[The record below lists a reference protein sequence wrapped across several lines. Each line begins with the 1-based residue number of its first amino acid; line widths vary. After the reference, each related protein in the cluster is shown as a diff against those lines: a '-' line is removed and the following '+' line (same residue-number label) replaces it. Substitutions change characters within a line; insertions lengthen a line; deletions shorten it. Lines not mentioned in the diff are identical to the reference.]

1 MTGTSPTTEV
11 IRFPVR
17 GMTCGSCVNRI
28 MRAVRKVDGVTRVT
42 VDLRSETATVR
53 REPALVS
60 NAALAAAVADAGY
73 EADLEAAEVLLPGAD
88 VTFLERLVDRWRGQR
103 RPAV

>member
-1 MTGTSPTTEV
+1 VTSSSPTLET

-28 MRAVRKVDGVTRVT
+28 IRAVGKLDGVTKVR
-42 VDLRSETATVR
+42 VDLRQETATVR

-60 NAALAAAVADAGY
+60 NAVLAAAVAHAGY
-73 EADLEAAEVLLPGAD
+73 EADVDAAVLVPPGAD
-88 VTFLERLVDRWRGQR
+88 RSFLDRLFR
-103 RPAV
+103 RF

>member
-1 MTGTSPTTEV
+1 VTSSGGTQET

-28 MRAVRKVDGVTRVT
+28 MRAVGRIDGVTRVR
-42 VDLRSETATVR
+42 VDLGAETATVR

-60 NAALAAAVADAGY
+60 NAALATAVAHAGY
-73 EADLEAAEVLLPGAD
+73 EADVDAAVVVPPG
-88 VTFLERLVDRWRGQR
+88 VDRSFLDRFLG
-103 RPAV
+103 RP

>member
-1 MTGTSPTTEV
+1 VSANGPTSEI

-28 MRAVRKVDGVTRVT
+28 TRAVQKLDGVTRVS
-42 VDLRSETATVR
+42 VDLRRETTTVR

-60 NAALAAAVADAGY
+60 NAVLAAAIAVAGY
-73 EADLEAAEVLLPGAD
+73 EADVDAAVLLPPGTD
-88 VTFLERLVDRWRGQR
+88 RSFLDRLLGRS
-103 RPAV
+103 

>member
-1 MTGTSPTTEV
+1 VSAPSATAET

-28 MRAVRKVDGVTRVT
+28 VRTLQKVDGITKIR
-42 VDLRSETATVR
+42 VDLGGETATVR

-60 NAALAAAVADAGY
+60 SAVLAAAVAEAGY
-73 EADLEAAEVLLPGAD
+73 EADLDAAVVVPPGAD
-88 VTFLERLVDRWRGQR
+88 RSLLDRLIG
-103 RPAV
+103 RP

>member
-1 MTGTSPTTEV
+1 VTSPSPALET

-28 MRAVRKVDGVTRVT
+28 TRAVGRMDGVTKVH
-42 VDLRSETATVR
+42 VDLGGETATVR

-60 NAALAAAVADAGY
+60 NAALAAAVTRAGY
-73 EADLEAAEVLLPGAD
+73 EADVDAAVVVPPGED
-88 VTFLERLVDRWRGQR
+88 RSLVDRLLG
-103 RPAV
+103 RP

>member
-1 MTGTSPTTEV
+1 MTSSDGTQET

-28 MRAVRKVDGVTRVT
+28 MRAVGKIDGVTRVR
-42 VDLRSETATVR
+42 VDLGAETATVR

-60 NAALAAAVADAGY
+60 NAVLAAAVATAGY
-73 EADLEAAEVLLPGAD
+73 EADVDAAVVLPPGAD
-88 VTFLERLVDRWRGQR
+88 RSLLDRLLG
-103 RPAV
+103 RP

>member
-1 MTGTSPTTEV
+1 MPTLEV

-28 MRAVRKVDGVTRVT
+28 MRAIGKVNGVTKVRI
-42 VDLRSETATVR
+42 DLRQEMATVR

-60 NAALAAAVADAGY
+60 NAALAAAVEAAGY
-73 EADLEAAEVLLPGAD
+73 EADLTAAEVLAPGGD
-88 VTFLERLVDRWRGQR
+88 RSVLERLLGR
-103 RPAV
+103 

>member
-1 MTGTSPTTEV
+1 MSEISPTAET

-28 MRAVRKVDGVTRVT
+28 TRAVRKLDGVTKVN
-42 VDLRSETATVR
+42 VDLRRETTTVR

-60 NAALAAAVADAGY
+60 NAALVAAVTAAGY
-73 EADLEAAEVLLPGAD
+73 EADLDAAVVVSSGSDRSL
-88 VTFLERLVDRWRGQR
+88 LERLLGRS
-103 RPAV
+103 